1 MWKFGNKIWPQ
12 PQQQTMTVK
21 VNCWVVMFLGQTL
34 ANQSSNRWP
43 CVCHPIKFISFS
55 FILFYSA
62 AGKFGRSIRLRQFAT
77 VVILDVRIFSNCYHV
92 NRRLWRCV
100 LWNGAGE
107 NILSI
112 FPARRLGKFIFFHS
126 ECYFFSHLYEEQTK
140 QFKNQHSKSI
150 SILFTSLILFLFKLN
165 LILFVNQFSSVV
177 EFVAMNF
184 SLHSANNSCA
194 QHKNK
199 PWLLINKIKKKKT
212 KHIHFIDRYAHVT
225 KNKNDFDK
233 YT

>member
-126 ECYFFSHLYEEQTK
+126 ECYFFSHLYEEHKPNNLKINTRNRSRFCLLLLFCFCSNWISFFLSINFHPSSNSLPWISRFIRRIIHVHNTK
-140 QFKNQHSKSI
+140 ISRGCWSI
-150 SILFTSLILFLFKLN
+150 K
-165 LILFVNQFSSVV
+165 
-177 EFVAMNF
+177 
-184 SLHSANNSCA
+184 
-194 QHKNK
+194 
-199 PWLLINKIKKKKT
+199 
-212 KHIHFIDRYAHVT
+212 
-225 KNKNDFDK
+225 
-233 YT
+233 